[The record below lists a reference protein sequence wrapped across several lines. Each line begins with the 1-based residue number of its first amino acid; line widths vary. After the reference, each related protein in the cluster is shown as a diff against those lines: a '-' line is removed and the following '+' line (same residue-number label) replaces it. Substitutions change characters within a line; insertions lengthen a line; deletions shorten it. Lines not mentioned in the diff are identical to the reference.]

1 MESCTSNLFKAFHS
15 HVKECLTD
23 LVISLL
29 PRNAGV
35 ERVSKPLTVSPLVTS
50 LFVLQRVY
58 DAVQLAEDV
67 GKKIN
72 SEFSAIMVEVTDPF
86 KDIWDKS
93 QLDEVYYDARSLPAS
108 VTEYLIMNIKLPRRQ
123 FRFTPIIL
131 D

>member
-1 MESCTSNLFKAFHS
+1 MHLQLVQSIPSSRQGVS
-15 HVKECLTD
+15 HRPCD
-23 LVISLL
+23 IS
-29 PRNAGV
+29 PPEKRWRRTCFQA
-35 ERVSKPLTVSPLVTS
+35 PTVSPLVTS

-72 SEFSAIMVEVTDPF
+72 SEFSAIIVEVTDPF